1 MEKPYTGDP
10 DADSSGPPT
19 LNIPTEVC
27 EHIIDMLYSTYPS
40 DTVKDLVTLHNCALV
55 CRAWRVRSQKTLFYR
70 VRLSDSTSL
79 HQLSAIL
86 DTGRHLR
93 HYVYEVELTGY
104 HLHTTTSIFALF
116 PVIFA
121 QKLPNLKQIY
131 VAHLSESSAKWYR
144 RKSESDPPKLKPLP
158 YIPLHPRFPAFLSS
172 FTSVSV
178 LYLAWTT
185 FRSFNEFARMIHGLP
200 NLEALSC
207 DSVRWIVPGVD
218 FMPGQ
223 PDWAAGRS
231 AILPPFAP
239 KIRRLHVGSPIVSIL
254 VLLLTSSKLTDIAEF
269 GVEKLTRTRGRHL
282 AGLDL
287 TIPLSFGVDEQDNGM
302 CSPASGT
309 VAEFLTLTAGH
320 WQAAGSPT

>member
-1 MEKPYTGDP
+1 MEKPSAGDP
-10 DADSSGPPT
+10 DADSSGQPT

-40 DTVKDLVTLHNCALV
+40 DTVKDLATLHNCALV

-70 VRLSDSTSL
+70 VQLSDNTSVR
-79 HQLSAIL
+79 QLSAIL
-86 DTGRHLR
+86 DTRWHLR
-93 HYVYEVELTGY
+93 DYVHEIELTGY

-121 QKLPNLKQIY
+121 QTLPNLKQIY
-131 VAHLSESSAKWYR
+131 VAHLSESSAKWYP
-144 RKSESDPPKLKPLP
+144 RKSESDPPKFKLLP
-158 YIPLHPRFPAFLSS
+158 YIPLHPRFPAFLSP

-207 DSVRWIVPGVD
+207 DSVRWITPGAD
-218 FMPGQ
+218 FIGQ
-223 PDWAAGRS
+223 PGWAAR
-231 AILPPFAP
+231 IVLPPFAP
-239 KIRRLHVGSPIVSIL
+239 KIRRLHVGSPIVSIS
-254 VLLLTSSKLTDIAEF
+254 VLLLTSSKLTDIAEY
-269 GVEKLTRTRGRHL
+269 GVEKLIRTRGRHL

-287 TIPLSFGVDEQDNGM
+287 TIPLSVNVDKQDNGM

-309 VAEFLTLTAGH
+309 VVEFRTLTVGH
-320 WQAAGSPT
+320 